1 MRLGFF
7 SNIYRKYYGW
17 RTGSSAAGGSGV
29 LLLFGGRGD
38 LCALR
43 RGEKTTIVTDLIYV
57 CHAAFVAWAASARGL
72 HQLIQHGLAVPA
84 DVPAPDIRGELRH
97 IRGID
102 RGWWRRAGCGVEPG
116 SSGCTGIHQHAWARR
131 RR

>member
-43 RGEKTTIVTDLIYV
+43 RGEKTTIVTRLDLRLPWPPSWRGPLRLE
-57 CHAAFVAWAASARGL
+57 AF
-72 HQLIQHGLAVPA
+72 
-84 DVPAPDIRGELRH
+84 
-97 IRGID
+97 
-102 RGWWRRAGCGVEPG
+102 
-116 SSGCTGIHQHAWARR
+116 TN
-131 RR
+131 